1 MGYRAQLPPFYR
13 AKHTKRHVEQTG
25 PVLTGGPVCSAR
37 RKAKNVLLFLNFSS
51 KLSVVGGDRRLFCRR
66 YVTKSSFC
74 LTEQSQPFQLPQM
87 LRAGG
92 QQVDPSGLDGAV
104 TQNIRQ
110 LHYVLTGPVKGPGEQ
125 VPQIVGKDLSR
136 RHTGGAAQPL
146 HLRPDLC
153 AGQPF
158 SASGEKDLAGGDFLF
173 PGVLQQPTAQS
184 VRKKNSPDLAL

>member
-1 MGYRAQLPPFYR
+1 MYM
-13 AKHTKRHVEQTG
+13 
-25 PVLTGGPVCSAR
+25 
-37 RKAKNVLLFLNFSS
+37 LFSPDIMRIMS
-51 KLSVVGGDRRLFCRR
+51 GLFFL
-66 YVTKSSFC
+66 YD
-74 LTEQSQPFQLPQM
+74 QPQPLDLM
-87 LRAGG
+87 TVLRAGG

-104 TQNIRQ
+104 AQNIRQ

-146 HLRPDLC
+146 HLRPNLC

-173 PGVLQQPTAQS
+173 PGVLQQPAAQS
-184 VRKKNSPDLAL
+184 VRKKNSTDLAL